1 MRANQKT
8 GSDEVSRAW
17 MLQAAALDRKT
28 QCQWKRRIRD
38 TQRGRWSVKSQMEDL
53 LLLLADP
60 TIITSGTSC
69 RFFISWWFC
78 RFNEDVWQLNNGRQ
92 KPAHLRLSALDEIF
106 KNILSIDFN
115 IFNSHFEWSYTE
127 YWFWALEIIERYSQK
142 SFVHV
147 YSLNRWYKY
156 FTNL

>member
-106 KNILSIDFN
+106 KNIYYRLILIFSIRISNGPIRNIDFEHWKLSKDIHRN
-115 IFNSHFEWSYTE
+115 HSYTC
-127 YWFWALEIIERYSQK
+127 I
-142 SFVHV
+142 V
-147 YSLNRWYKY
+147 
-156 FTNL
+156 